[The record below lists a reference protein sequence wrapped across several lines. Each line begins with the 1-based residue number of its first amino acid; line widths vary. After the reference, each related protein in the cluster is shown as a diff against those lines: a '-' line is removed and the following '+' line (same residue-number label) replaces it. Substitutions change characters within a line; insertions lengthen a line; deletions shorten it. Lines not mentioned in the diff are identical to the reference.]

1 VCVCPSQPQG
11 ATEPAGPG
19 LARRFA
25 TGATSL
31 MMTGGTKELFQTV
44 VGPRQIGHVIT
55 VKQAW
60 PVAPVTFRKCC
71 ENASDLPGPPRFPA
85 HAPQQISI
93 APTNRGTGLFLQVVE
108 NRRST
113 MDEAEVIWM
122 GGHIETVCDKP

>member
-1 VCVCPSQPQG
+1 
-11 ATEPAGPG
+11 
-19 LARRFA
+19 
-25 TGATSL
+25 

-60 PVAPVTFRKCC
+60 PVAPGDLQEVL

-113 MDEAEVIWM
+113 MDEAEGHLDGRPHRNRLRQAVINDVFQLPQF
-122 GGHIETVCDKP
+122 GAGPFFR